1 MRVRNITRKA
11 DASGRRSG
19 LFLAPQRSTTL
30 LHRDNRLARRFQ
42 PVTRL
47 IATLAWAAVARAE
60 PIIAVYGDAAIAST
74 PPPGWTFQWNAR
86 GAVGASAGYASLSY
100 DEQARA
106 YGVRDASGA
115 LRTDAPGHTIS
126 RGIGYLDVSAM
137 RDTEGVAR
145 CYIASYQ
152 LSADSVGEVWINHGN
167 LRTPLSYGTD
177 LRVYV
182 NEQLKAQSL
191 IKNDRF
197 AQVFQFN
204 LGRLKTADVIH
215 VAIGPA
221 ANSRKGAGRLF
232 YVIEDCPAGQKP
244 AEPVNIISP
253 ALHAS
258 APQFGANGKIGTAY
272 ADKHKAQ
279 CVAVVTTRSE
289 LVFIG
294 DSITARWP
302 QEVLEGRFG
311 SHRPLNLGI
320 GGDWIQ
326 NVLWRVQNGLFDRA
340 APKVVVLLIGTNNL
354 TGKFTPDELT
364 ADIRTL
370 PKAIRSKSAKS
381 KILLLGIL
389 PRGASI
395 KDEINESIRRT
406 NAKLATL
413 ADQKQVFYL
422 DVGHKLVEPDGTI
435 AKEVMPDKLHVA
447 GPGYTRWMEAM
458 APTLDRLLNERP

>member
-1 MRVRNITRKA
+1 
-11 DASGRRSG
+11 
-19 LFLAPQRSTTL
+19 L
-30 LHRDNRLARRFQ
+30 RLISEFPIRFQ
-42 PVTRL
+42 R
-47 IATLAWAAVARAE
+47 ALAALVRVGISLASLGALAARGE
-60 PIIAVYGDAAIAST
+60 PIIAVYGDAAISPT
-74 PPPGWTFQWNAR
+74 PPPGWSFQWNAR
-86 GAVGASAGYASLSY
+86 GAVGDSAGYAPLTY

-145 CYIASYQ
+145 CYLASYQ

-204 LGRLKTADVIH
+204 LGRLKRADVIH

-221 ANSRKGAGRLF
+221 ANSPKGAGRLF

-253 ALHAS
+253 ALHVS
-258 APQFGANGKIGTAY
+258 TPQFGANGKIGAAY
-272 ADKHKAQ
+272 AAKHQAQ
-279 CVAVVTTRSE
+279 CAAVVATRPE

-302 QEVLEGRFG
+302 QKVLEARFG
-311 SHRPLNLGI
+311 HHRPLNLGI

-354 TGKFTPDELT
+354 TGKFTADELT
-364 ADIRTL
+364 ADIGAL
-370 PKAIRSKSAKS
+370 LKAIQSKSAKS
-381 KILLLGIL
+381 KILLLGLL

-406 NAKLATL
+406 NTKLATL

-435 AKEVMPDKLHVA
+435 AKAVMPDKLHVA
-447 GPGYTRWMEAM
+447 APGYTRWLEAM
-458 APTLDRLLNERP
+458 SPTLDLLLNEHP

>member
-1 MRVRNITRKA
+1 MTR
-11 DASGRRSG
+11 S
-19 LFLAPQRSTTL
+19 LTTL
-30 LHRDNRLARRFQ
+30 LL
-42 PVTRL
+42 
-47 IATLAWAAVARAE
+47 VALVSLHAE
-60 PIIAVYGDAAIAST
+60 PSTPKTGKPESKNIIAVYGDAAIAPI
-74 PPPGWTFQWNAR
+74 PPPGWSFQWNAR
-86 GAVGASAGYASLSY
+86 GNLGDSAGYEALTY
-100 DEQARA
+100 DEKARA

-115 LRTDAPGHTIS
+115 LLADAPGHTIS

-137 RDTEGVAR
+137 RDKDGVAR
-145 CYIASYQ
+145 CYIASYK
-152 LSADSVGEVWINHGN
+152 LIADSVGEVWINHGN

-177 LRVYV
+177 LQVYV
-182 NEQLKAQSL
+182 NEQLKAQTL
-191 IKNDRF
+191 FKKDRF

-204 LGRLKTADVIH
+204 LGRLRKDDVIH

-221 ANSRKGAGRLF
+221 ANSPKGAGRLF
-232 YVIEDCPAGQKP
+232 FVIEDCPTGRKP

-253 ALHAS
+253 SLHAS
-258 APQFGANGKIGTAY
+258 APQFGANGQIGTAY
-272 ADKHKAQ
+272 ADKHQAQ
-279 CVAVVTTRSE
+279 CAAVVTTRSE

-302 QEVLEGRFG
+302 QEVLEARFG
-311 SHRPLNLGI
+311 KHRPINLGI

-326 NVLWRVQNGLFDRA
+326 NVLWRVQNGTPDKA

-364 ADIRTL
+364 TDIGAL
-370 PKAIRSKSAKS
+370 LKAIQNKTPRS

-395 KDEINESIRRT
+395 KDEINESIRQT
-406 NAKLATL
+406 NTKLATL

-422 DVGHKLVEPDGTI
+422 DVGDKLVEPDGTI

-458 APTLDRLLNERP
+458 GPTLDKLLNERP

>member
-1 MRVRNITRKA
+1 MTDSIIPNMKRFPETLVAFLLALLACLHAETVTPKA
-11 DASGRRSG
+11 GKLESE
-19 LFLAPQRSTTL
+19 
-30 LHRDNRLARRFQ
+30 N
-42 PVTRL
+42 
-47 IATLAWAAVARAE
+47 
-60 PIIAVYGDAAIAST
+60 IIAVYGDASIAPT
-74 PPPGWTFQWNAR
+74 PPPGWSFHWNAR
-86 GAVGASAGYASLSY
+86 GNLGDSAGYAPLSY
-100 DEQARA
+100 DEKARA

-137 RDTEGVAR
+137 RDKDGVAR
-145 CYIASYQ
+145 CYVASYK

-182 NEQLKAQSL
+182 NDQLKAQSL
-191 IKNDRF
+191 IKRDRF
-197 AQVFQFN
+197 AQVFQFY
-204 LGRLKTADVIH
+204 LGRLKKEDVIH
-215 VAIGPA
+215 VAVGPSE
-221 ANSRKGAGRLF
+221 NSPKAAGRLF
-232 YVIEDCPAGQKP
+232 YIIEDCQAGQKP
-244 AEPVNIISP
+244 AKPVNIISP

-258 APQFGANGKIGTAY
+258 APQFGADGKIGTAY

-279 CVAVVTTRSE
+279 CAAVVATRPD

-302 QEVLEGRFG
+302 QEVLEARFG
-311 SHRPLNLGI
+311 KHRPINLGI

-326 NVLWRVQNGLFDRA
+326 NVLWRVQNGTLDKA

-364 ADIRTL
+364 ADL
-370 PKAIRSKSAKS
+370 GALLKAIQSKTPRS

-395 KDEINESIRRT
+395 KDEINESIRQT

-413 ADQKQVFYL
+413 ANNEQVFYL
-422 DVGHKLVEPDGTI
+422 DIGDKLVEPDGTI
-435 AKEVMPDKLHVA
+435 SPAVMPDKLHVA

-458 APTLDRLLNERP
+458 GPTLDKLLNERP

>member
-1 MRVRNITRKA
+1 MKRILTALLALPLLIHAQAVSLKA
-11 DASGRRSG
+11 SD
-19 LFLAPQRSTTL
+19 
-30 LHRDNRLARRFQ
+30 
-42 PVTRL
+42 
-47 IATLAWAAVARAE
+47 ARAKT
-60 PIIAVYGDAAIAST
+60 ILAVYGDAAAAPT
-74 PPPGWTFQWNAR
+74 PPAGWSFQWNAR
-86 GAVGASAGYASLSY
+86 SKLGDSAGYEELTY
-100 DEQARA
+100 DEKARA

-115 LRTDAPGHTIS
+115 LRTDAPGHTVS

-137 RDTEGVAR
+137 RDKEGVAR
-145 CYIASYQ
+145 CYIASYK

-167 LRTPLSYGTD
+167 LSTPLNYSTD
-177 LRVYV
+177 LQVYV
-182 NEQLKAQSL
+182 NDQLKAQSL
-191 IKNDRF
+191 IKKDRF

-204 LGRLKTADVIH
+204 LGRLKKADVIH

-221 ANSRKGAGRLF
+221 ENSPKAAGRLF

-244 AEPVNIISP
+244 AEPVNILSP
-253 ALHAS
+253 TPHAS
-258 APQFGANGKIGTAY
+258 APQFGANGMILA
-272 ADKHKAQ
+272 AFAAKHQAQ
-279 CVAVVTTRSE
+279 CEAIVATRPE

-302 QEVLEGRFG
+302 QEMLEARFG
-311 SHRPLNLGI
+311 KHRPLSLGY

-326 NVLWRVQNGLFDRA
+326 NVLWRVQNGTLDKA

-354 TGKFTPDELT
+354 NKFTADEIT
-364 ADIRTL
+364 ADIGAL
-370 PKAIRSKSAKS
+370 LKAIQSKTAKS

-395 KDEINESIRRT
+395 KDETNETIRQT
-406 NAKLATL
+406 NTKLATL

-422 DVGHKLVEPDGTI
+422 DVGDKLVEPDGTI

-458 APTLDRLLNERP
+458 GPTLDKLLNERP

>member
-1 MRVRNITRKA
+1 MI
-11 DASGRRSG
+11 RS
-19 LFLAPQRSTTL
+19 LITL
-30 LHRDNRLARRFQ
+30 L
-42 PVTRL
+42 V
-47 IATLAWAAVARAE
+47 ATLVSLHAE
-60 PIIAVYGDAAIAST
+60 PSTPKTGKPESDNIIAVYGDAAIAPIPS
-74 PPPGWTFQWNAR
+74 PGWSFQWNAR
-86 GAVGASAGYASLSY
+86 GNLGDSTGYAPLSY
-100 DEQARA
+100 DEMARA

-137 RDTEGVAR
+137 RDKEGVAR
-145 CYIASYQ
+145 CYIASYK

-167 LRTPLSYGTD
+167 LRTPFSYGTD
-177 LRVYV
+177 LQVYV

-191 IKNDRF
+191 IKKDRF

-204 LGRLKTADVIH
+204 LGRLKMANVIH

-221 ANSRKGAGRLF
+221 ENSPKGAGRLF
-232 YVIEDCPAGQKP
+232 YVIEDCPTGQKP
-244 AEPVNIISP
+244 AEPVNILSP

-272 ADKHKAQ
+272 ADKHQAQ
-279 CVAVVTTRSE
+279 CAAVVATRPE

-302 QEVLEGRFG
+302 QEVLEARFG
-311 SHRPLNLGI
+311 KHRPINLGI

-326 NVLWRVQNGLFDRA
+326 NVLWRVQNGTLDKA

-354 TGKFTPDELT
+354 TAGFTPDELT
-364 ADIRTL
+364 ADTGAL
-370 PKAIRSKSAKS
+370 LKAIQNKTARS

-395 KDEINESIRRT
+395 KDETNESIRQT

-422 DVGHKLVEPDGTI
+422 DVGDKLVEPDGSI
-435 AKEVMPDKLHVA
+435 SPAVMPDKLHVA

-458 APTLDRLLNERP
+458 GPTLDKLLNEHP